1 MFISDRTLLD
11 PLSYSIVNQKYINS
25 TVPDDIIKLLESV
38 WLLESIQ
45 YDLYV
50 LVPIEFE
57 MPIDDIRPV
66 DKKYRERIETQIA
79 SILSDYCINYITVSG
94 TIDERADQV
103 LNSIGI
109 QW

>member
-1 MFISDRTLLD
+1 
-11 PLSYSIVNQKYINS
+11 
-25 TVPDDIIKLLESV
+25 
-38 WLLESIQ
+38 
-45 YDLYV
+45 
-50 LVPIEFE
+50 

-103 LNSIGI
+103 LNSI
-109 QW
+109 